1 MWCIF
6 RANFSVMCL
15 KHPRCPGLGCHIDS
29 LVRASCHQLTTA
41 SSFSCCSRRLC
52 HRCTPARETAS
63 QDCTLWQRMSLS
75 YLLLGLTFRQKL
87 QLGCFFDSL
96 KCLNAIIGKC
106 CWGRNLDSFQV
117 LVVVLDLSLGCQD
130 LSPKKTMLQGN
141 HPFHLSS
148 SKMTSGEIQKVQNF
162 KQHS

>member
-75 YLLLGLTFRQKL
+75 SETTTWLLFWFSQVFECNHWQMLLRQKFGFFPSL
-87 QLGCFFDSL
+87 SCCFGLVPWLPRSVP
-96 KCLNAIIGKC
+96 KENNVAGKSPFPFVLFQNDF
-106 CWGRNLDSFQV
+106 GRSTESTEF
-117 LVVVLDLSLGCQD
+117 
-130 LSPKKTMLQGN
+130 
-141 HPFHLSS
+141 
-148 SKMTSGEIQKVQNF
+148 
-162 KQHS
+162 